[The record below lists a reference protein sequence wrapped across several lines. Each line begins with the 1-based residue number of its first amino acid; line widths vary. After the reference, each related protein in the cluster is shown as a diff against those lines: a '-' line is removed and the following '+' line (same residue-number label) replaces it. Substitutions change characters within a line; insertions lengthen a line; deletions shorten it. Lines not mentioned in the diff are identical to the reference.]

1 MKQYRGL
8 IILFS
13 AATLLFVLAQVW
25 HAQSAPEEKKQEQER
40 QLRGTALIMNA
51 GAPKMLDESNRLD
64 SVTYK
69 DGIMRISYTLTTVS
83 KNDVDADAFTKER
96 KAIAASVSC
105 AEKGLGTFVKSG
117 LSVYYTFNDSS
128 NSPIA
133 VFQIDKSVC
142 L

>member
-1 MKQYRGL
+1 
-8 IILFS
+8 
-13 AATLLFVLAQVW
+13 
-25 HAQSAPEEKKQEQER
+25 
-40 QLRGTALIMNA
+40 MNA
-51 GAPKMLDESNRLD
+51 GTPKMLDESNRLD

-83 KNDVDADAFTKER
+83 KNEVEADAFTKER

-105 AEKGLGTFVKSG
+105 DEKGLGTFVKSG
-117 LSVYYTFNDSS
+117 LLVYYTFNDSS

-133 VFQIDKSVC
+133 VFQIDKSDC